1 MASSATTKGH
11 ARPSVRNLTH
21 KYQRTM
27 GVVFTG
33 MGLASIVF
41 PETALRLFLA
51 EDAYKSILAK
61 GGRTVIPAARIIF
74 QCFGAQAAL
83 CGALILSSEFT
94 ATTFKTFGL
103 AMIPYFLFD
112 YWAWKHNFVSTLGAV
127 GDGVGNIIFAGGS
140 YLGYKALTR
149 DGASA

>member
-1 MASSATTKGH
+1 
-11 ARPSVRNLTH
+11 
-21 KYQRTM
+21 M

-33 MGLASIVF
+33 MGLASVLF

-51 EDAYKSILAK
+51 DDAYTSILAK
-61 GGRTVIPAARIIF
+61 GGKTVIPAARIIF
-74 QCFGAQAAL
+74 QCFGSQAAL
-83 CGALILSSEFT
+83 CGTLILTSEFT
-94 ATTFKTFGL
+94 AATFKTFGL

-127 GDGVGNIIFAGGS
+127 GDGLGNIVFAGAS

-149 DGASA
+149 DGASP